1 MITAVDTSVLIDV
14 FADDPEFGR
23 SSSDCLRKCLLTGS
37 VMACDIVWAET
48 RGIFPDDAAF
58 QAAMATL
65 GIRFCPLSAPS
76 AALAGSSWKAY
87 RQAGGKRTRVV
98 ADFMIGA
105 HARLQADRLLTR
117 DRGYYRKHFTDLKLV
132 DAG

>member
-14 FADDPEFGR
+14 FADDPEFGH
-23 SSSDCLRKCLLTGS
+23 SSTDRLRECLRTGS
-37 VMACDIVWAET
+37 VIACDVVWAET
-48 RGIFPDDAAF
+48 RGIFPDEDAF
-58 QAAMATL
+58 QAAMSIL
-65 GIRFCPLSAPS
+65 GIRFCPLSAQS

-117 DRGYYRKHFTDLKLV
+117 DRGYYRKHFADLKLV
-132 DAG
+132 EA